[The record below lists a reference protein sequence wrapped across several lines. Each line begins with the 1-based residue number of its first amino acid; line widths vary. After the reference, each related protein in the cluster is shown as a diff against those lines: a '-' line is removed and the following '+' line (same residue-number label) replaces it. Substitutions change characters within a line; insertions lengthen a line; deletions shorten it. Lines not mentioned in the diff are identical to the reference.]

1 MSEKQRQT
9 LAEQLQTLA
18 LEVAEAEEHRAYA
31 SHEIHKLRGHV
42 AILWD
47 VAYEQ
52 LDRGEAFYALVKQR
66 TGQTREQAERYFLP
80 DNVQIEG
87 RAAFGASLSN
97 AVLAAAM
104 TKAEKITMSCK
115 K

>member
-1 MSEKQRQT
+1 MGEKQQKT

-31 SHEIHKLRGHV
+31 SHEIHKLRGQV
-42 AILWD
+42 AVLWD

-66 TGQTREQAERYFLP
+66 TGQTREQAERHFLP
-80 DNVQIEG
+80 DNVMYTAIP
-87 RAAFGASLSN
+87 
-97 AVLAAAM
+97 AV
-104 TKAEKITMSCK
+104 
-115 K
+115 